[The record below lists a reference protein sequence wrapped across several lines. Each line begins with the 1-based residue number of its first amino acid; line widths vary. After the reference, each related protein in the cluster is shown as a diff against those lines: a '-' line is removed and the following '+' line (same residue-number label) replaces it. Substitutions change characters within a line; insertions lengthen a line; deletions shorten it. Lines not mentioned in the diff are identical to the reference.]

1 MIAFIAEAARKI
13 AGSHYRPFG
22 SAHLVARYAQR
33 PRQRARIK
41 KKGGAPK
48 GTHPTLNDGIARPAM
63 LLLRLLSQ
71 RLLGGR
77 LRLHL
82 R

>member
-1 MIAFIAEAARKI
+1 VIAFIAEAARKI
-13 AGSHYRPFG
+13 AGSHYQPFG
-22 SAHLVARYAQR
+22 SAHLVACYAQR
-33 PRQRARIK
+33 PRQRARI

-63 LLLRLLSQ
+63 LLLRLLSL